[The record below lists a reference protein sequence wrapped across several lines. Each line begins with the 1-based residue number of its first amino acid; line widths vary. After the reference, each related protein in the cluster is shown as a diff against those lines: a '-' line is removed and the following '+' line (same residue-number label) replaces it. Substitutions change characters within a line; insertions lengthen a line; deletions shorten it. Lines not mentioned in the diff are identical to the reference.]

1 MGSIT
6 AISWWRDGDRPTVR
20 SSPTKE
26 ALVTDRPRTRITHLR
41 HVGIAAPEFQ
51 HAAEFYRTA
60 WGLTQV
66 AEDGGVAF
74 FGTPGSPENYI
85 LRLRKDTSKR
95 LDLVAFGVGTAH
107 DVDALAEEL
116 ATSDIRLD
124 REPGKLD
131 TPGGGYG
138 FRFFDLDGRLI
149 EISSDVEERPFRPL
163 EARESIPRK
172 LSHVVFNST
181 DVLATMAFYEKHL
194 GLRLS
199 DWLSNQMC
207 FLRSGAD
214 HHILAIA
221 QGPHVALNH
230 VSFEMRGLDE
240 YMRGTGR
247 LLRSGSEMI
256 WGPGR
261 HGPGDNT
268 FSYFFDPYGNV
279 MEYTTELE
287 KIEDEDSWEPRVFPT
302 TPENSDQWGTANSI
316 HEKMLPAQFND
327 PDQGLWQP
335 SPV

>member
-1 MGSIT
+1 MTGRT
-6 AISWWRDGDRPTVR
+6 RP
-20 SSPTKE
+20 
-26 ALVTDRPRTRITHLR
+26 RITHLR
-41 HVGIAAPEFQ
+41 HVGIAAPDFRQ
-51 HAAEFYRTA
+51 AAEFYRTA

-66 AEDGGVAF
+66 AEDDGLAF
-74 FGTPGSPENYI
+74 FGSPGCPENYL
-85 LRLRKDTSKR
+85 LRVRKDGVKR
-95 LDLVAFGVGTAH
+95 LDLVAFGVAQAGEVDEFAEQLGAG
-107 DVDALAEEL
+107 DVR
-116 ATSDIRLD
+116 ID

-138 FRFFDLDGRLI
+138 FRFFDPDGRLI
-149 EISSDVEERPFRPL
+149 EISSDVAERPAREL
-163 EARESIPRK
+163 EPKESIPRK

-181 DVLATMAFYEKHL
+181 DVPATQAFYEQHL

-199 DWLSNQMC
+199 DWLADQMC

-221 QGPHVALNH
+221 RGPHVALNH

-247 LLRSGSEMI
+247 LMRTGHRLI

-268 FSYFFDPYGNV
+268 FSYFFDPFGNV

-287 KIEDEDSWEPRVFPT
+287 KIEDEETWKPRVFELS
-302 TPENSDQWGTANSI
+302 PENSDQWGTANSI
-316 HEKMLPAQFND
+316 NEVMIPAQFND
-327 PDQGLWQP
+327 PDHGLWTP